1 MDMDVWKL
9 ANALSAVP
17 KLPNECNKEEASKFL
32 GRMCLLEVNDPPS
45 PFRFDKRAHMF
56 GRVCGF
62 SVEEGGFFVQ
72 PFNGLGDPD
81 GKPMVE
87 TSLNVNLLPSLQS
100 SIVIDT
106 AGTGQRVAAYSL
118 QTASVKLTIGDTK
131 RKSSEQN
138 ESESASANESA
149 SAAKKKKRSAKAKVT
164 KTKTKTKSV
173 KSRAKKKKSES
184 ASAAKKK
191 KRSPKAKV
199 TKTKTKSVK
208 TKKEPL
214 DKGSSTSTELEGA
227 SNSTIFT
234 LAEVLKSF
242 ADPRG

>member
-118 QTASVKLTIGDTK
+118 QNASVKLTIGDTK

-138 ESESASANESA
+138 ESESASAP
-149 SAAKKKKRSAKAKVT
+149 KKKKRSAKAKVT
-164 KTKTKTKSV
+164 KAKVTKTKTKSV
-173 KSRAKKKKSES
+173 KTRAKKKKSES

-199 TKTKTKSVK
+199 TKTKAKNVK

>member
-131 RKSSEQN
+131 RKSSVQN
-138 ESESASANESA
+138 ESESASAP
-149 SAAKKKKRSAKAKVT
+149 KKKKRSAKAKVT
-164 KTKTKTKSV
+164 KAKVTKTKTKNV
-173 KSRAKKKKSES
+173 KTRAKKKKSES